1 MQAVQATPGAIG
13 YVEKGFAD
21 QAKLPFAQIDTGN
34 GAVALTDDTAK
45 TAIDGAKFA
54 ADGNDLALD
63 LNSLYGT
70 QEAGAYPLVLAT
82 YEIVCSK
89 GYDADTAGAVKSFL
103 RPRPPRVRPGCRPP
117 AISRCRKSSTSA
129 WSLPST
135 QSARCRS
142 GRARS
147 W

>member
-1 MQAVQATPGAIG
+1 MQSTPGAIG

-21 QAKLPFAQIDTGN
+21 QAKLPFAQIDTGK

-70 QEAGAYPLVLAT
+70 QEAGA
-82 YEIVCSK
+82 
-89 GYDADTAGAVKSFL
+89 
-103 RPRPPRVRPGCRPP
+103 
-117 AISRCRKSSTSA
+117 
-129 WSLPST
+129 LPIHPH
-135 QSARCRS
+135 QH
-142 GRARS
+142 RARPLGI
-147 W
+147 